1 MNNSRRNFLST
12 GAAAAL
18 APYAFSTHTEQTI
31 RVGVIGCG
39 GRGTGAIR
47 NSLAASPMVR
57 IVALGDVFE
66 ERAQSTAAKLVN
78 ESRSTVTPETTF
90 SGFDA
95 FKKVLSTDVDMVIL
109 ATPPH
114 FRPQHFAAAVRAGKH
129 VFMEKP
135 VAVDAPGVRVVI
147 EAAAQ
152 AKDKNLS
159 VVSGTQRRHQQPY
172 LEAMSQL
179 RDGRI
184 GDVRSASC
192 WWNQGFLWRVDR
204 TATMTDTEWQMRNW
218 LYFTWLSGDHIV
230 EQHIH
235 NIDICNW
242 ALGGPPKSATGM
254 GGREVR
260 TGPEWGNIFDHFSID
275 FEYENDVRVT
285 SWCRQIDGCTGKVA
299 EEIVGTKGVLRT
311 DGGRAI
317 ITGESPWRTKGG
329 RNPYE
334 QEHVD
339 LIDSITQTGPY
350 LNEGRRIAESTMT
363 AIMGRDSAYSGKRLQ
378 WEEALNADVR
388 LGPTDYAFGPLP
400 VRPAS
405 VPGS

>member
-1 MNNSRRNFLST
+1 MTHSRRHFLSS

-18 APYAFSTHTEQTI
+18 APYAFANHSEEVI

-39 GRGTGAIR
+39 GRGTGAIW
-47 NSLAASPMVR
+47 NCLASSPMVR
-57 IVALGDVFE
+57 IVALGDVFA
-66 ERAQSTAAKLVN
+66 ERVQSAAAKLAN
-78 ESRSTVTPETTF
+78 EPRSSVTPETTF

-95 FKKVLSTDVDMVIL
+95 FQNVLAADVDMVIL

-114 FRPQHFAAAVRAGKH
+114 FRPEHFAAAVAAGKH

-135 VAVDAPGVRVVI
+135 VAVDAPGVRTVI
-147 EAAAQ
+147 AAAAE
-152 AKDKNLS
+152 AKTKKLS

-172 LEAMSQL
+172 IAAMAQL

-184 GDVRSASC
+184 GEIRSASC

-204 TATMTDTEWQMRNW
+204 TGNMTDTEWQMRNW

-235 NIDICNW
+235 NIDVCNW
-242 ALGGPPKSATGM
+242 AIGGPPKSATGM

-260 TGPEWGNIFDHFSID
+260 TGPEWGNIFDHFAID
-275 FEYENDVRVT
+275 FEYDNDVRVT

-299 EEIVGTKGVLRT
+299 EEIVGTQGVLRT

-339 LIDSITQTGPY
+339 LIASITGSGPY
-350 LNEGRRIAESTMT
+350 LNEGRRVAESTMT
-363 AIMGRDSAYSGKRLQ
+363 AVMGRDSAYSGKKLT
-378 WEEALNADVR
+378 WAEAINSDGR
-388 LGPTDYAFGPLP
+388 LGPDDYAFGPLP
-400 VRPAS
+400 VRPVS

>member
-1 MNNSRRNFLST
+1 MTHSRRHFLST

-18 APYAFSTHTEQTI
+18 APYAFASHSEEVI

-39 GRGTGAIR
+39 GRGTGAIW
-47 NSLAASPMVR
+47 NCLASSPMVR
-57 IVALGDVFE
+57 IVALGDVFA
-66 ERAQSTAAKLVN
+66 ERVQSAAAKLAN
-78 ESRSTVTPETTF
+78 EPRSSVTPETTF

-95 FKKVLSTDVDMVIL
+95 FQKVLAADVDMVIL

-114 FRPQHFAAAVRAGKH
+114 FRPEHFAAAIAAGKH

-135 VAVDAPGVRVVI
+135 VAVDALVYAPSLPRPPKPRPSNSRSFRAPNVATNSPTSKPWRKFEMAGLER
-147 EAAAQ
+147 
-152 AKDKNLS
+152 
-159 VVSGTQRRHQQPY
+159 SGAPVAGGTK
-172 LEAMSQL
+172 
-179 RDGRI
+179 
-184 GDVRSASC
+184 ASC
-192 WWNQGFLWRVDR
+192 GVWIARAN
-204 TATMTDTEWQMRNW
+204 MTDTEWQMRNW

-235 NIDICNW
+235 NIDVCNW
-242 ALGGPPKSATGM
+242 AIGGPPKSATGM

-260 TGPEWGNIFDHFSID
+260 TGPEWGNIFDHFAID
-275 FEYENDVRVT
+275 FEYDNDVRVT

-299 EEIVGTKGVLRT
+299 EEIVGTQGVLRT

-339 LIDSITQTGPY
+339 LIASITGSGPY
-350 LNEGRRIAESTMT
+350 LNEGRRVAESTMT
-363 AIMGRDSAYSGKRLQ
+363 AIMGRDSAYSGKKLT
-378 WEEALNADVR
+378 WAEAINSEGR
-388 LGPTDYAFGPLP
+388 LGPDDYAFGPLP
-400 VRPAS
+400 VRPVS

>member
-1 MNNSRRNFLST
+1 MTHSRRHFLST

-18 APYAFSTHTEQTI
+18 APYAFASHSEEVI

-39 GRGTGAIR
+39 GRGTGAIW
-47 NSLAASPMVR
+47 NCLASSPMVR
-57 IVALGDVFE
+57 IVALGDVFA
-66 ERAQSTAAKLVN
+66 ERVQSAAAKLAN
-78 ESRSTVTPETTF
+78 EPRSSVTPETTF

-95 FKKVLSTDVDMVIL
+95 FQNVLAADVDMVIL

-114 FRPQHFAAAVRAGKH
+114 FRPEHFTAAVAAGKH

-135 VAVDAPGVRVVI
+135 VAVDAPGVRTVI
-147 EAAAQ
+147 AAAAE
-152 AKDKNLS
+152 AKTQKLS

-172 LEAMSQL
+172 LEAMTQV

-184 GDVRSASC
+184 GEIRSASS

-204 TATMTDTEWQMRNW
+204 TANMTDTEWQMRNW

-235 NIDICNW
+235 NIDVCNW
-242 ALGGPPKSATGM
+242 AIGGPPKSATGM

-260 TGPEWGNIFDHFSID
+260 TGPEWGNIFDHFAID
-275 FEYENDVRVT
+275 FEYDNDVRVT

-299 EEIVGTKGVLRT
+299 EEIVGTQGVLRT

-339 LIDSITQTGPY
+339 LIASITGSGPY
-350 LNEGRRIAESTMT
+350 LNEGRRVAESTMT
-363 AIMGRDSAYSGKRLQ
+363 AIMGRDSAYSGKKLT
-378 WEEALNADVR
+378 WAEAINSEGR
-388 LGPTDYAFGPLP
+388 LGPDDYAFGPLP
-400 VRPAS
+400 VRPVS

>member
-1 MNNSRRNFLST
+1 MTHSRRHFLST

-18 APYAFSTHTEQTI
+18 APYVFASESEEVI

-39 GRGTGAIR
+39 GRGTGAIW
-47 NSLAASPMVR
+47 NCLASSPMVR
-57 IVALGDVFE
+57 ITALGDVFE
-66 ERAQSTAAKLVN
+66 ERVQSAAAKLAN
-78 ESRSTVTPETTF
+78 EPRSSVTPETSF

-95 FKKVLSTDVDMVIL
+95 FQKVLSADVDLVIL

-114 FRPQHFAAAVRAGKH
+114 FRPEHFAAAVDGGKH

-135 VAVDAPGVRVVI
+135 VAVDAPGVRTVI
-147 EAAAQ
+147 AAAAE
-152 AKDKNLS
+152 AKKKKLS

-172 LEAMSQL
+172 LEAMKQVQ
-179 RDGRI
+179 DGRI
-184 GDVRSASC
+184 GEIRSASC

-204 TATMTDTEWQMRNW
+204 TANMTDTEWQMRNW

-235 NIDICNW
+235 NIDVCNW
-242 ALGGPPKSATGM
+242 AIGGPPKSATGM

-260 TGPEWGNIFDHFSID
+260 TGPEWGNIFDHFAID

-299 EEIVGTKGVLRT
+299 EEVVGTEGVLRT

-334 QEHVD
+334 QEHID
-339 LIDSITQTGPY
+339 LIASITGSGPY
-350 LNEGRRIAESTMT
+350 LNEGQRVAESTMT
-363 AIMGRDSAYSGKRLQ
+363 AIMGRNSAYSGTKLT
-378 WEEALNADVR
+378 WEEAISSEVR
-388 LGPTDYAFGPLP
+388 LGPDHYNFGPLA
-400 VRPAS
+400 VRPVS